1 MALGKKTGGGSRK
14 GVPNRSTALA
24 REAIANFVDN
34 NADRLQGW
42 LDQIAAEKGA
52 EAAFRCFTDL
62 VEYHV
67 PKLARTELTGKDE
80 GPVKIEVSWMDP
92 K

>member
-1 MALGKKTGGGSRK
+1 MAYGKKTGGGSRK

-24 REAIANFVDN
+24 REAIAQFVDN
-34 NADRLQGW
+34 NSEKLQGW
-42 LDQIAAEKGA
+42 LDQIATEKGP

-67 PKLARTELTGKDE
+67 PKLARTEVTGQDQ
-80 GPVKIEVSWMDP
+80 GPVKIEVSWRDP
-92 K
+92 E